1 MRARNKFK
9 SATSALACLCI
20 CMRAKIVQIASLLPS
35 HTQCSSQS
43 TNSCA
48 LFQQLHL
55 HSRFLPQ
62 KLTHTSTDSVTVEMH
77 FEDLERHECTVNSSE
92 LAKRPGE
99 HLHQR
104 PALTTT
110 VRTPSEATLF
120 GKTCV
125 SKKNRG
131 RSRKWEEP
139 GGVKQNCMGWLK
151 RVCQKGKSRGS
162 KKW

>member
-120 GKTCV
+120 GKNMRI
-125 SKKNRG
+125 KKESREVKKVG
-131 RSRKWEEP
+131 RT
-139 GGVKQNCMGWLK
+139 
-151 RVCQKGKSRGS
+151 RGS
-162 KKW
+162 KTKLHGLVKKGVSKRKK